1 MNVKFN
7 GKVRSDA
14 ITIESVVL
22 NCSTTEAL
30 IIYDALR
37 LLASSEDKT
46 AVDRRL
52 AERLADK
59 MGERS
64 EANG

>member
-1 MNVKFN
+1 MDVKFN

-14 ITIESVVL
+14 VKIESVVL
-22 NCSTTEAL
+22 KCSTTEAL

-59 MGERS
+59 MGERG

>member
-1 MNVKFN
+1 MDVKFN
-7 GKVRSDA
+7 GKVGSDA
-14 ITIESVVL
+14 VKVESVVL
-22 NCSTTEAL
+22 NCSTVEAQ
-30 IIYDALR
+30 IIYDALQ
-37 LLASSEDKT
+37 LLASSEDKN

-64 EANG
+64 EENG

>member
-1 MNVKFN
+1 MDIKFN

-14 ITIESVVL
+14 VKIESVVL
-22 NCSTTEAL
+22 KCSTTEAL

-64 EANG
+64 EANE

>member
-1 MNVKFN
+1 MDVKFN

-14 ITIESVVL
+14 VTIESVVL

-46 AVDRRL
+46 AVDRGL

-59 MGERS
+59 MGEGN
-64 EANG
+64 EE

>member
-14 ITIESVVL
+14 VKIESVVL
-22 NCSTTEAL
+22 NCSTAEAL

-46 AVDRRL
+46 AVDKRL

-59 MGERS
+59 MGERK
-64 EANG
+64 E

>member
-1 MNVKFN
+1 MDVKFN

-14 ITIESVVL
+14 VTIESVVL

-37 LLASSEDKT
+37 LLASSEDKN
-46 AVDRRL
+46 AVDRKL
-52 AERLADK
+52 AERVADK
-59 MGERS
+59 LGERS
-64 EANG
+64 EE